1 MYTQSFKRAV
11 SATIAALLL
20 LASFVGAQNEE
31 SNLKITSRQNSDKQ
45 GRRAAPV
52 AEVDRDA
59 SFARMHPERAVST
72 ARASRQRAHMRT
84 ESVSAFARARQAA
97 SAPAIQSF
105 GTGGGDVIE
114 LEPND
119 RVAQGVSLPVNI
131 FGKISLDGDLDYFA
145 FTALAGQRITI
156 EPFAARLRDSLLV
169 ADIVLFD
176 ASGNLLASDT
186 GDESN
191 DPVIRY
197 VPARDQVLIAGIA
210 DVEDLGG
217 MSFDYMLNITRGIDI
232 DEVEPN
238 GSVAQNLAAVPATVF
253 GDIDG
258 RRDVD
263 FYSFDGIAGQTLIV
277 DIDAEVLGSRL
288 DAEINLLD
296 PTTGI
301 EYFYNDQYDGED
313 PRFNLVL
320 PFTGRYVIG
329 VGSFN
334 SDSRGFYRLNLSSV
348 SSSGSPI
355 ITSVTRVSKKLI
367 EVTGA
372 GFTSGSRVEV
382 NGNTRNTTFINSGT
396 LRAKV
401 KSRVGDVVT
410 VSNQPDDR
418 RSNPLLVQ

>member
-20 LASFVGAQNEE
+20 TASLVVAQSEE

-45 GRRAAPV
+45 SKRSTPIAGI
-52 AEVDRDA
+52 DRDA
-59 SFARMHPERAVST
+59 SFARMHPERAPRS
-72 ARASRQRAHMRT
+72 ARASRQRAGMRT
-84 ESVSAFARARQAA
+84 EGVGAFARARQAA
-97 SAPAIQSF
+97 SAPTVQSF

-119 RVAQGVSLPVNI
+119 RVAQGVSLPVNV
-131 FGKISLDGDLDYFA
+131 FGRISVDGDLDYFA
-145 FTALAGQRITI
+145 FTALAGQRITV
-156 EPFAARLRDSLLV
+156 EPFAARLRDSDLV

-197 VPARDQVLIAGIA
+197 VPASDQVLIAGIA
-210 DVEDLGG
+210 DVDDLGG
-217 MSFDYMLNITRGIDI
+217 RSFDYMLNVTRGEDI

-238 GSVAQNLAAVPATVF
+238 DRAAQNLNAVPATVF

-258 RRDVD
+258 RNDVD
-263 FYSFDGIAGQTLIV
+263 FYSFNGTAGQTLIV

-288 DAEINLLD
+288 DAEMNLLD

-313 PRFNLVL
+313 PRFNIVL

-329 VGSFN
+329 VGAFN
-334 SDSRGFYRLNLSSV
+334 SDSRGFYRLNLSQV

-355 ITSVTRVSKKLI
+355 ITSVTRLSKKLI

-372 GFTSGSRVEV
+372 GFTSGTRAEV

-401 KSRVGDVVT
+401 KTRVGDVVT